1 MVHHRV
7 AGPQQA
13 GDGFRRVERAAAAD
27 ADYRV
32 ERRSAQAATVA
43 STNSGD
49 GSPDTLTC
57 SHARPRRRSC
67 ANKRVPASDSAN
79 ERRPVTSRRWLP

>member
-27 ADYRV
+27 ADYQ
-32 ERRSAQAATVA
+32 RRTAFPQAATVA

-49 GSPDTLTC
+49 GSPT
-57 SHARPRRRSC
+57 R
-67 ANKRVPASDSAN
+67 
-79 ERRPVTSRRWLP
+79 